1 MKSFYKSNLIVL
13 LLSIIVAGFNNCNA
27 QCQSKTII
35 KESKKKLSPYKYS
48 GAAIKE
54 IIIDEKTK
62 ILEVEFT
69 AYADQEYKLIFSPSD
84 NLTEDIR
91 INIFDKRKN
100 MRMRSIVWA
109 TTSKNATPVTFE
121 PRKSGNYFIEYIV
134 PATAQSGIKKEGC
147 MVLMIGYQTKK

>member
-1 MKSFYKSNLIVL
+1 MKNFFKIILIVL
-13 LLSIIVAGFNNCNA
+13 LLPLTGAGLNNIYA

-35 KESKKKLSPYKYS
+35 KESKKKLNPYKYS

-62 ILEVEFT
+62 IMEVEFT
-69 AYADQEYKLIFSPSD
+69 AYSDQEYKLVFCPSD

-100 MRMRSIVWA
+100 IKMRNIVY
-109 TTSKNATPVTFE
+109 TTSSKNATPVTFE
-121 PRKSGNYFIEYIV
+121 PQKSGNYFIEYNV
-134 PATAQSGIKKEGC
+134 PAIAQAGSKKEGC